1 MNEKFDVA
9 YLDRRDV
16 LAVMARERER
26 EKLSLANDKGGENYL
41 NNLVR
46 IVFVSSDTTFP
57 LPARPLFL
65 SPVKNP

>member
-9 YLDRRDV
+9 YLDRCDV

-26 EKLSLANDKGGENYL
+26 LSLANDKGGENYL